1 MNKSIESKVI
11 KEMRYEN
18 TRLYYENKKLKQEN
32 KTYEKLI
39 KGRIQ
44 KVLC

>member
-1 MNKSIESKVI
+1 MIESKVI

-18 TRLYYENKKLKQEN
+18 TRLHYQVKQLKQEN

-39 KGRIQ
+39 KSKIQ
-44 KVLC
+44 KSLC